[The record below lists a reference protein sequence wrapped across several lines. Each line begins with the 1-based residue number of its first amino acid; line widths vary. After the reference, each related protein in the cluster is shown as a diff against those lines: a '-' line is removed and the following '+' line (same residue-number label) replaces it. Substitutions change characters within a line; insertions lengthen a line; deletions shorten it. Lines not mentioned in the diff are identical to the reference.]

1 MSKIKDIGN
10 LCTSCHK
17 DTSFGSGL
25 YVNRIPSGT
34 STEIGYMCADCQ
46 RYDCDRC
53 DKPIGC
59 DEDIYLES
67 MCERVHEDCA
77 TREELI
83 NQQLL
88 EA

>member
-1 MSKIKDIGN
+1 M
-10 LCTSCHK
+10 
-17 DTSFGSGL
+17 
-25 YVNRIPSGT
+25 
-34 STEIGYMCADCQ
+34 
-46 RYDCDRC
+46 YDCDRC

-77 TREELI
+77 TKEELI